1 MLLALSL
8 CADCFAVTTCSSVTL
23 RRVSWKQVAPIAFA
37 FGFVQTAF
45 IVAGWLFGD
54 IFVGLVEHISK
65 WIGFLLLLYVGGS
78 MLLKAIL
85 NKEEKPLEGNIA
97 VCSAGTALELCG
109 FKNVIIGAMAT
120 SVDALAVGIS
130 LSMSQPEARYLISS
144 VVSVFVI
151 TILSVIAG
159 MFSGQAL
166 GKRLGRIAEIIGGIV
181 LIGIGI
187 SILI

>member
-23 RRVSWKQVAPIAFA
+23 REISWKKVVRIAFT

-78 MLLKAIL
+78 MLLKAIV
-85 NKEEKPLEGNIA
+85 NKEEKP
-97 VCSAGTALELCG
+97 LELCG
-109 FKNVIIGAMAT
+109 FKNVILGAMAT

-166 GKRLGRIAEIIGGIV
+166 GKRLGRIAEIVGGLV

-187 SILI
+187 SILH

>member
-1 MLLALSL
+1 MWLLQSVLLALSL

-23 RRVSWKQVAPIAFA
+23 RRVSWKQVASIAFA

-54 IFVGLVEHISK
+54 IFVGLVEHVAK
-65 WIGFLLLLYVGGS
+65 LIGFLLLLYVGGS

-85 NKEEKPLEGNIA
+85 NKDEKP
-97 VCSAGTALELCG
+97 LELCG

-130 LSMSQPEARYLISS
+130 LSMSQPEPRYLISS

-166 GKRLGRIAEIIGGIV
+166 GKRLGRIAEIVGGLV

>member
-1 MLLALSL
+1 
-8 CADCFAVTTCSSVTL
+8 
-23 RRVSWKQVAPIAFA
+23 
-37 FGFVQTAF
+37 
-45 IVAGWLFGD
+45 
-54 IFVGLVEHISK
+54 
-65 WIGFLLLLYVGGS
+65 

-85 NKEEKPLEGNIA
+85 NKEEKPLE
-97 VCSAGTALELCG
+97 LCG
-109 FKNVIIGAMAT
+109 FKNVILGAMAT

-151 TILSVIAG
+151 TIMSVIAG
-159 MFSGQAL
+159 MYSGQAL

>member
-23 RRVSWKQVAPIAFA
+23 REISWKKVAPIAFA
-37 FGFVQTAF
+37 FGFVQM
-45 IVAGWLFGD
+45 FGD

-85 NKEEKPLEGNIA
+85 NKEEKP
-97 VCSAGTALELCG
+97 LELCG

>member
-1 MLLALSL
+1 MWLLQSMLLALSL

-23 RRVSWKQVAPIAFA
+23 REISWKKVARIALT

-54 IFVGLVEHISK
+54 IFVGLVEHIAK

-85 NKEEKPLEGNIA
+85 NKEEKPLE
-97 VCSAGTALELCG
+97 LCG
-109 FKNVIIGAMAT
+109 LKNVILGAMAT

-130 LSMSQPEARYLISS
+130 LSMSQPEARYLISCFG
-144 VVSVFVI
+144 SVFVI
-151 TILSVIAG
+151 TIMSVIAG
-159 MFSGQAL
+159 MYSGQSL
-166 GKRLGRIAEIIGGIV
+166 GKHLGRIAEIVGGLV

-187 SILI
+187 SILH

>member
-1 MLLALSL
+1 METGRVHSAS
-8 CADCFAVTTCSSVTL
+8 FRL
-23 RRVSWKQVAPIAFA
+23 RA
-37 FGFVQTAF
+37 
-45 IVAGWLFGD
+45 D
-54 IFVGLVEHISK
+54 IFHGCWLVVRRHIRRPCRAC
-65 WIGFLLLLYVGGS
+65 
-78 MLLKAIL
+78 LKAIL
-85 NKEEKPLEGNIA
+85 NKDEKP
-97 VCSAGTALELCG
+97 LELCG

-130 LSMSQPEARYLISS
+130 LSMSQPEPRYLISS

-166 GKRLGRIAEIIGGIV
+166 GKRLGRIAEIVGGLV

>member
-23 RRVSWKQVAPIAFA
+23 REISWKKVAPIAFA

-85 NKEEKPLEGNIA
+85 NKEEKPLE
-97 VCSAGTALELCG
+97 LCG

-151 TILSVIAG
+151 TIMSVIAG
-159 MFSGQAL
+159 MYSGQAL

>member
-23 RRVSWKQVAPIAFA
+23 REISWKKVVRIAFT

-78 MLLKAIL
+78 MLLKAIV
-85 NKEEKPLEGNIA
+85 NKEEKP
-97 VCSAGTALELCG
+97 LELCG
-109 FKNVIIGAMAT
+109 FKNVILGAMAT

-130 LSMSQPEARYLISS
+130 LSMSQPEARYLISCFG
-144 VVSVFVI
+144 SVFVI
-151 TILSVIAG
+151 TIMSVIAG
-159 MFSGQAL
+159 MYSGQAL
-166 GKRLGRIAEIIGGIV
+166 GKHLGRIAEIVGGLV

-187 SILI
+187 NILI